1 MSLVIAI
8 LLAILLV
15 SALCAWWL
23 VSGKDAENPVKV
35 MMFVGYFW
43 LLTFVQLLV
52 AVICYLGWQRFF
64 MQPL

>member
-15 SALCAWWL
+15 SALSAWWL

-43 LLTFVQLLV
+43 LLTFFQLLV

-64 MQPL
+64 MR

>member
-1 MSLVIAI
+1 MNLVIAI

-15 SALCAWWL
+15 SALSAWWL

-43 LLTFVQLLV
+43 LLTFFQLLV

-64 MQPL
+64 MQ